1 MSSAVHT
8 SASAAGRGFMP
19 ARLDDNPSLDQAE
32 YVASLSELDPI
43 TKAQLLAGDWNA
55 YKGGRFRKEW
65 FRPFVRRLDANC
77 RGEYV
82 LDGNPAPVSEAECWK
97 FCTVDPACTEK
108 ETSDFT
114 AIATFAVTPK
124 RDLLV
129 LEVVRKRL
137 AIDRIAPEVADVC
150 GRWQPLWVGIE
161 STGFQVS
168 IVKAAEQCPGIP
180 SVKALEPQGKGKLV
194 RATPAIIRC
203 EAGQVFVPESAP
215 WLEDF
220 IVECVQFTGDEKK
233 DAHDDQVD
241 CLAYAVQHM
250 DQCPAWE
257 TATFIDTPRPSRL
270 DPSDR
275 GYSAARRRYAG
286 AAR

>member
-1 MSSAVHT
+1 
-8 SASAAGRGFMP
+8 
-19 ARLDDNPSLDQAE
+19 
-32 YVASLSELDPI
+32 
-43 TKAQLLAGDWNA
+43 
-55 YKGGRFRKEW
+55 
-65 FRPFVRRLDANC
+65 
-77 RGEYV
+77 V

-114 AIATFAVTPK
+114 AIATFAVTPQ

-129 LEVVRKRL
+129 LDVVRKRL
-137 AIDRIAPEVADVC
+137 AMDRIVPELADVC
-150 GRWQPLWVGIE
+150 GRWQPLWAGIE
-161 STGFQVS
+161 STGFQVG
-168 IVKAAEQCPGIP
+168 IVKTAAQCPGIP

-215 WLEDF
+215 WREDF
-220 IVECVQFTGDEKK
+220 IAECVQFTGDEKQ

-241 CLAYAVQHM
+241 CLAYAVQHL
-250 DQCPAWE
+250 DQYPAWE
-257 TATFIDTPRPSRL
+257 AATFIDTPRPSRL

-275 GYSAARRRYAG
+275 EYSVAGRRGLLGLRRR
-286 AAR
+286 